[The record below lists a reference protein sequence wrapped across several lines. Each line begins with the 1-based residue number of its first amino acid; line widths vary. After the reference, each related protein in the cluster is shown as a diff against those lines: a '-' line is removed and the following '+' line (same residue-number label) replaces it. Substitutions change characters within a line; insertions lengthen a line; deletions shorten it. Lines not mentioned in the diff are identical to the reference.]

1 MLSQEA
7 RARAVEDE
15 QKAFDA
21 LLPALLLEHRGE
33 FVILRGGRVVAFHP
47 THDAAYEDALKRF
60 GLEEAFLISEVAEQ
74 PHASLSI
81 SWEAGVLFA

>member
-21 LLPALLLEHRGE
+21 LLPKLLNEHQGE
-33 FVILRGGRVVAFHP
+33 FVVLNCGRLVAFYP
-47 THDAAYEDALKRF
+47 THDAAYTDALERF
-60 GLEEAFLISEVAEQ
+60 GLDEAFLISEVAEQ
-74 PHASLSI
+74 PDTSLSI
-81 SWEAGVLFA
+81 SWEAGVLFG

>member
-7 RARAVEDE
+7 RARAVENE

-21 LLPALLLEHRGE
+21 LLPELLKEHREE
-33 FVILRGGRVVAFHP
+33 FVVMKDGRPVAFHP
-47 THDAAYEDALKRF
+47 THDAAYTDALERF
-60 GLEEAFLISEVAEQ
+60 ALEEAFLISEVAEQ
-74 PHASLSI
+74 PDVSLSI

>member
-7 RARAVEDE
+7 RAQAVEEE

-21 LLPALLLEHRGE
+21 LLPGLLREHRGE
-33 FVILRGGRVVAFHP
+33 FVVLHAGRAVAFHP
-47 THDAAYEDALKRF
+47 THDDAYADALERF
-60 GLEEAFLISEVAEQ
+60 GLDEAFLISEVAEQ
-74 PHASLSI
+74 PHGSLSI